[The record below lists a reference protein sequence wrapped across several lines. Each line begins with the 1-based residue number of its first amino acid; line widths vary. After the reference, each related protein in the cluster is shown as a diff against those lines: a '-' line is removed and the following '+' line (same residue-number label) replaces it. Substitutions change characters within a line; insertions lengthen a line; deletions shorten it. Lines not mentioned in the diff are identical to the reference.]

1 MRLAGYGWAADVY
14 YDNDAMDRR
23 AHQPEWMAAE
33 ASRWLRWAALR
44 GRPFFLHVA
53 PTVTHSPLKLAEHLR
68 ERPRAAP
75 PEGGPPPPLPGEAR
89 ASVDAA
95 AFEREALEL
104 RARVTHALTKAG
116 VLCAGGGG
124 GVWQVFR
131 HLLFS
136 LLLIR
141 SGYF

>member
-89 ASVDAA
+89 ASVDAS
-95 AFEREALEL
+95 AFEREAPSPQH
-104 RARVTHALTKAG
+104 TPNPHPNIPLT
-116 VLCAGGGG
+116 LT
-124 GVWQVFR
+124 
-131 HLLFS
+131 LT
-136 LLLIR
+136 
-141 SGYF
+141 

>member
-1 MRLAGYGWAADVY
+1 MCTQTPRHLNTQAHTAGHAGDDAANSAEVRLAGYGWAADVY

-68 ERPRAAP
+68 ERRTSP
-75 PEGGPPPPLPGEAR
+75 
-89 ASVDAA
+89 
-95 AFEREALEL
+95 
-104 RARVTHALTKAG
+104 
-116 VLCAGGGG
+116 
-124 GVWQVFR
+124 
-131 HLLFS
+131 
-136 LLLIR
+136 
-141 SGYF
+141 